1 MGLLIVDATPQFKSV
16 WRKGETPP
24 EHVVDRAVN
33 DIAAERRHVTSGILD
48 LAAGK
53 DEPDSDVFRAMKA
66 RNIKVGAS
74 SGPLGPVSGDHL
86 SRAHHFAQAAM
97 EYIHKLQQEEKDKD

>member
-1 MGLLIVDATPQFKSV
+1 MDATPQFQSV

-48 LAAGK
+48 MAAGR
-53 DEPDSDVFRAMKA
+53 DVPDSDVFRSMKA
-66 RNIKVGAS
+66 RNTKVGDLS
-74 SGPLGPVSGDHL
+74 STLGPVSGEHL
-86 SRAHHFAQAAM
+86 SRSHHFARTAM
-97 EYIHKLQQEEKDKD
+97 EYIDKLQQEAKDKD